1 MQVGPSSTSW
11 KKLKDFFSEI
21 NMHNLK
27 KYWSFKPRNFSV
39 RFRKNTIYIISL
51 EKMTTRGRRLNIN
64 AQYIGLTG
72 KTSRVTNIRS
82 EPTSRLFETFFG
94 AKVLIKTL
102 SHLTKT
108 PFPHIHIFPI
118 ERIDELYEWMNE
130 WISQISITQKI
141 SLTFSAMQKQSLL
154 AKCVCVFTYLYVKYK
169 KPPDIS
175 HGISLTCSLVL
186 ARTLSSTEC
195 LSISSLHTHKY
206 FPKYVL
212 ALEHEK
218 ETRGMEK
225 VNIFTLPFFVFSS
238 Y

>member
-1 MQVGPSSTSW
+1 
-11 KKLKDFFSEI
+11 
-21 NMHNLK
+21 
-27 KYWSFKPRNFSV
+27 
-39 RFRKNTIYIISL
+39 
-51 EKMTTRGRRLNIN
+51 MTTRGSRLNIN
-64 AQYIGLTG
+64 AQYIGLNG
-72 KTSRVTNIRS
+72 KTNRVTNIRS
-82 EPTSRLFETFFG
+82 EPTSRLFETTFG

-108 PFPHIHIFPI
+108 PFPHIHIFAI

-130 WISQISITQKI
+130 WISQISITQII

-154 AKCVCVFTYLYVKYK
+154 AKCVCVFIYLYVKYK

-175 HGISLTCSLVL
+175 HRISLTCSLVL
-186 ARTLSSTEC
+186 TRTLSSTEC
-195 LSISSLHTHKY
+195 LSISSLHTHTHKY

-218 ETRGMEK
+218 ETQGMEK